1 MSGSQAQKIGGE
13 IGDVRA
19 SIDVDKLNEYIR
31 AHVSVIRAPV
41 SVKQFKVSILEHSRG
56 LVLIVVRVVWTGA
69 VL

>member
-41 SVKQFKVSILEHSRG
+41 SVKQFKVSILEYSGGIG
-56 LVLIVVRVVWTGA
+56 LTCMRVVWTGA
-69 VL
+69 VP